1 MPPTTKPAGK
11 PPAKTDPRTTDRR
24 EPQREASPN
33 RPVHEIRLGRIRA
46 AIWAN
51 PTDTGVRHNVTLCRL
66 YKDDKSG
73 EWRDSQSFG
82 REDLPLVMK
91 VSDLAMLWI
100 YEHGGSSNGDR

>member
-1 MPPTTKPAGK
+1 MPPTTKPGTAR
-11 PPAKTDPRTTDRR
+11 PAPAKTAPKPEPRR
-24 EPQREASPN
+24 EPSPN

-51 PTDTGVRHNVTLCRL
+51 PTDTGVRYNVTLCRL

-82 REDLPLVMK
+82 RDDLPLVMK
-91 VSDLAMLWI
+91 VSDFAMLWI
-100 YEHGGSSNGDR
+100 YEQGSSYNGDK

>member
-1 MPPTTKPAGK
+1 MPPTKT
-11 PPAKTDPRTTDRR
+11 PPKKSP
-24 EPQREASPN
+24 PREATN

-51 PTDTGVRHNVTLCRL
+51 MTDTGLRHNVTITRL

-82 REDLPLVMK
+82 RDDMPLVAK
-91 VSDLAMLWI
+91 VCDFAHTWI
-100 YEHGGSSNGDR
+100 YEQGNNNGEGK

>member
-1 MPPTTKPAGK
+1 MPPSTKNGSAKAK
-11 PPAKTDPRTTDRR
+11 PEPRR
-24 EPQREASPN
+24 EPSAN

-82 REDLPLVMK
+82 RDDLPLVMK

-100 YEHGGSSNGDR
+100 YEHGTGNK